1 MPAITN
7 RQVSH
12 RILRFALDANA
23 AAGTVRKVAFRT
35 VCNPIVAFDTA
46 TETSRAVGADWQSCV
61 HRRVTAGAS
70 NERGRHSWLSRLT
83 EGFYDTASLRSQKCS
98 QHGNSLPK
106 RKHVAKEAVSAA
118 LQTRMRQRSERIC
131 KPNDASKD
139 EAAALRKNHVVR
151 PVHQNTVK
159 PRETLQN
166 DTNWRSHFSVAL

>member
-83 EGFYDTASLRSQKCS
+83 EGFYDTASLRSQKAS
-98 QHGNSLPK
+98 QHTSVYQKETTLPK
-106 RKHVAKEAVSAA
+106 RRCPRRCKPTRDNGAKD
-118 LQTRMRQRSERIC
+118 LG
-131 KPNDASKD
+131 KPNDTPRTKPWPCVKTMLCD
-139 EAAALRKNHVVR
+139 RIIGR
-151 PVHQNTVK
+151 PRNAPNRLSTAFLGQ
-159 PRETLQN
+159 P
-166 DTNWRSHFSVAL
+166 